1 MVTRDYFVSLLRENE
16 AVQSKKGILCF
27 IPHEKRIRF
36 LFAVVQ
42 HVTSEKSFYFL
53 CVREFS
59 AIELRKDLIPVVH
72 SYSAGYVGN
81 SGLRGPG
88 PVEACFYA
96 ILRTCA
102 HSPARPYHTYHA
114 SVACSASASIIHLL
128 MMAIPSTQK
137 RIILLFAGEDVT
149 NLF

>member
-1 MVTRDYFVSLLRENE
+1 MVPFFCKS
-16 AVQSKKGILCF
+16 G
-27 IPHEKRIRF
+27 HEKRIRF

-88 PVEACFYA
+88 PVEACFM
-96 ILRTCA
+96 RV
-102 HSPARPYHTYHA
+102 HVR
-114 SVACSASASIIHLL
+114 VSASFI
-128 MMAIPSTQK
+128 TRKK
-137 RIILLFAGEDVT
+137 RM
-149 NLF
+149 